1 MRGGKSKR
9 TREREKELLQPP
21 ILHTNSNYEVAKN
34 HLYVLLLY
42 EQRKKFA
49 CNNSRYN
56 VYIERFDEYFFRV
69 LEIKLAHTN
78 TRHTTTLSLALFFSH
93 YSFFSSYFWPH
104 CHIGL
109 IIKFTIVF
117 RIYTH
122 AHRTHAVLY
131 GYCTAVYTVHIEA
144 LELAIVVL
152 KFVMKIE
159 FFLL

>member
-34 HLYVLLLY
+34 HLYVRLLY
-42 EQRKKFA
+42 EQSKKFA

-78 TRHTTTLSLALFFSH
+78 TRHTTTLSLALFFFSH
-93 YSFFSSYFWPH
+93 YSLFFSCFWPH

-131 GYCTAVYTVHIEA
+131 GYCTAVYTSKH
-144 LELAIVVL
+144 LSS
-152 KFVMKIE
+152 
-159 FFLL
+159 LLLF

>member
-34 HLYVLLLY
+34 HLYVRLLY
-42 EQRKKFA
+42 EQSKKFA

-93 YSFFSSYFWPH
+93 YSFFFLLFLAALSHWLNNKIYDCIS
-104 CHIGL
+104 HIHARTSHTRR
-109 IIKFTIVF
+109 TIW
-117 RIYTH
+117 
-122 AHRTHAVLY
+122 VLY
-131 GYCTAVYTVHIEA
+131 GSVHIEA